1 MQLGMLARFCCRV
14 AGYSKVT
21 FLHTHTMSTAALRS
35 AFRNAHM
42 LNEAA
47 IIYTVACQSIWSR
60 AGSSGILFLFRKL
73 QWLVLFAVAIHPR
86 KIATIVS
93 RQDRGPPS
101 FHPSMVQ
108 HLRSFLSIAGGTCL
122 WQMLISCISCT
133 HGSSHI
139 SGYKMC

>member
-14 AGYSKVT
+14 AGYPKVT
-21 FLHTHTMSTAALRS
+21 FHAHTHTHTKSTAALRS
-35 AFRNAHM
+35 VFRNANM

-47 IIYTVACQSIWSR
+47 IIYTVASQCIWSR
-60 AGSSGILFLFRKL
+60 AGSSETSFLFCKL

-93 RQDRGPPS
+93 RQDRGPPP

-108 HLRSFLSIAGGTCL
+108 HLCDLAERPGRCVPI
-122 WQMLISCISCT
+122 
-133 HGSSHI
+133 
-139 SGYKMC
+139 